1 MQRSPNPRFFCFRMY
16 FVCHTF
22 MSIMA
27 LKAYFLDMICDGY
40 FACSQDVDNRCGDSH
55 WRAAN
60 NHGKKA
66 AKLDET
72 GLEIAG

>member
-1 MQRSPNPRFFCFRMY
+1 
-16 FVCHTF
+16 